1 MGLDGRTEQRPFRL
15 LARFRWESAFEIAW
29 IGICDVLTL
38 FLAKIQSEYHI
49 PPESHAKLER
59 EMKTTLPYAP
69 LPPEFGLRRGFTLI
83 EVLTVIAIIAVLMA
97 AGAIG
102 LDNINAGKGTSS
114 AIASCES
121 LFEEARTIAVSKRC
135 KARVMIDADPTS
147 ANYLKRV
154 VIVYEEINADGTVVP
169 DSWILPSR
177 GYEMPKGTYFS
188 QQYSKE
194 KTSDGSTA
202 MLTKEGMSL
211 KNDSG
216 KLMSDYSGD
225 YFYYEF
231 NGEGIFDKAGSNFVI
246 GAGIRP
252 KGKEPKT
259 TRSAGRDFAGF
270 VIWRN
275 GRTSTFR
282 SPGQIEGL
290 PDSEIPFNF

>member
-1 MGLDGRTEQRPFRL
+1 MKTTQPYASL
-15 LARFRWESAFEIAW
+15 
-29 IGICDVLTL
+29 
-38 FLAKIQSEYHI
+38 
-49 PPESHAKLER
+49 PPES
-59 EMKTTLPYAP
+59 
-69 LPPEFGLRRGFTLI
+69 GSCRGFTLV
-83 EVLTVIAIIAVLMA
+83 EVLTVIAIIAVLMG
-97 AGAIG
+97 AGAVG
-102 LDNINAGKGTSS
+102 LGKLTAGKGTSS

-121 LFEEARTIAVSKRC
+121 LFEEARTMAVSKRC
-135 KARVMIDADPTS
+135 KARVMIDADAAGS
-147 ANYLKRV
+147 NYLQRV

-169 DSWILPSR
+169 DSWILSSR

-188 QQYSKE
+188 KTYSMGKDTNADKPIRE
-194 KTSDGSTA
+194 
-202 MLTKEGMSL
+202 EIMSL

-216 KLMSDYSGD
+216 KTITGYNGNYA
-225 YFYYEF
+225 YFEF
-231 NGEGIFDKAGSNFVI
+231 NGEGVFDEAGSRFVI

-290 PDSEIPFNF
+290 PDSNVPFNF

>member
-1 MGLDGRTEQRPFRL
+1 
-15 LARFRWESAFEIAW
+15 
-29 IGICDVLTL
+29 
-38 FLAKIQSEYHI
+38 
-49 PPESHAKLER
+49 
-59 EMKTTLPYAP
+59 MKTTLPYAP
-69 LPPEFGLRRGFTLI
+69 LPPEFGLRRGFTLV

-135 KARVMIDADPTS
+135 KSRIMVDARTGEDT
-147 ANYLKRV
+147 YLRRV
-154 VIVYEEINADGTVVP
+154 VIVREEIVEGNVVP
-169 DSWILPSR
+169 NSWVLTSR
-177 GYEMPKGTYFS
+177 GYEMPKGTFFS
-188 QQYSKE
+188 QVYSYGKGGSGTVATE
-194 KTSDGSTA
+194 NMTGLINKDSDP
-202 MLTKEGMSL
+202 
-211 KNDSG
+211 NDPENPPRS
-216 KLMSDYSGD
+216 MTDYNGN
-225 YFYYEF
+225 YYIYEF

-290 PDSEIPFNF
+290 PDSDIPFNF

>member
-1 MGLDGRTEQRPFRL
+1 MKTTQPYASL
-15 LARFRWESAFEIAW
+15 
-29 IGICDVLTL
+29 
-38 FLAKIQSEYHI
+38 
-49 PPESHAKLER
+49 PPES
-59 EMKTTLPYAP
+59 
-69 LPPEFGLRRGFTLI
+69 GSCRGFTLV

-102 LDNINAGKGTSS
+102 LDNLNAGKGTSS

-135 KARVMIDADPTS
+135 KARVMIDADATS

-169 DSWILPSR
+169 DSWILSSR

-188 QQYSKE
+188 KSYSKGKDKDTDADKPIQE
-194 KTSDGSTA
+194 ED
-202 MLTKEGMSL
+202 MSL

-216 KLMSDYSGD
+216 KTVTAYNGNYA
-225 YFYYEF
+225 YFEF
-231 NGEGIFDKAGSNFVI
+231 NGEGIFDEAGSRFVI
-246 GAGIRP
+246 GSGIRP